1 MSKPDYDREI
11 IDAFG
16 LKLEQLMKEAEQEED
31 REVYFKKME
40 TLFKIY
46 KYFKHFDKVDKYVEP
61 KILELER
68 EEKMAKCKE
77 TDSKEM

>member
-46 KYFKHFDKVDKYVEP
+46 KYFKHFDKLDKYLEP